1 MPYNNFIVKNG
12 ITVNGS
18 FTANSTV
25 VNAAALN
32 ATSVNATSYT
42 IASGAFYANS
52 TTVNTANVLASTT
65 VNIGANVVA
74 NTTTLFVGNTS
85 VNTTITA
92 GAVSINGTSIATMIT
107 GNATTAYANA
117 VANSAAL
124 YAPLAGAVFTGQVN
138 TTAINVTGSAN
149 IGGNLTVS
157 GNLTLSGST
166 TFVNSTVITT
176 TDKAFYLA
184 NTSTALAADGGGIYI
199 GNNVASFL
207 WNNATSSLQ
216 SNVALLPST
225 NNILLGGATNL
236 WNLNANT
243 VNAVSVII
251 GGTNVNSAINTA
263 YSNAIAN
270 SAAMLN
276 ANVSTLQSQITGN
289 SATAYA
295 NAIANSAAMLNAN
308 VTTLNTAI
316 TGNAAT
322 AYANAVANA
331 AAIYAPLASPVFST
345 NTLTIGTATYS
356 VANGNLGIGTS
367 TPAVKL
373 DVSGGIRSSSG
384 IFVNS
389 IGNEYGFP
397 GNWSGVFRKDQN
409 GTTGVLIDNESAGLL
424 AVSQLQLTTHTGYSY
439 LDFNLYEN
447 NGSPYAQIIA
457 GSNVAYIGYVANNQY
472 WGNGSGLPQVALVAN
487 GNFGIGTTSPASAL
501 HVVGETYST
510 TGFATTVDSSYFT
523 PSGLS
528 AIPNY
533 GIGAPGSSFVSLAG
547 YAGLTFYTNQ
557 SERMR
562 ITSTGNF
569 GIGTTSPS
577 SRLAV
582 QASANN
588 IDTFTVGA
596 SDFSHYFTIKP
607 ETSANTATIGY
618 WNGTTWANL
627 AISAAY
633 VSLPSNVLI
642 NGAQAAT
649 QSYVTGLGFANAT
662 NGAAING
669 YNTTTYN
676 GYTGGAAIQTPATTT
691 TWAGYP
697 IGYSAMISSSASG
710 IPTNSYGYFYK
721 ISNRDTSGGWGGF
734 WMNYDG
740 SNAYY
745 GSTITSGSY
754 ATWKNLLDS
763 SNYNSYAP
771 TLTGSGASG
780 TWGISVSGSASSITG
795 TYGGSLTSS
804 QVTTGL
810 GYTPPTPSGSGA
822 SGTWGI
828 NVSGSAASI
837 TGTYGG
843 SLTSSQVTTG
853 LGYTPY
859 NSTNPSGYIT
869 SSALSSYAALSG
881 ATFTGSII
889 SGSSVS
895 AANTNSSA
903 IVTGS
908 SFAVGGNGGNY
919 LAFGQS
925 TGTYTQWIQSGYNGS
940 TTRYAINLNPLG
952 GNVGVNMGT
961 NTDPSYN
968 LDVNGKARVSFSLG
982 VGSAA
987 PQSTIGQI
995 VASDNIIAYFSDAR
1009 LKENIAPIPD
1019 ALAKI
1024 NTLSGVTYN
1033 SNDLAESYG
1042 YTDRSQ
1048 QVGVLAQEVKV
1059 VMPQVIKPAPFDTD
1073 GEGNSISGQNYM
1085 TVQYEKLVPLLIEAI
1100 KELTAK
1106 VNDLESKL
1114 GSN

>member
-18 FTANSTV
+18 FIANSTV

-295 NAIANSAAMLNAN
+295 NAVANSAAMLNAN

-322 AYANAVANA
+322 AYANAVANAAALYQTTAGLSGNVAALTSNNSIYHNGVSLSTLQTQITSNAAAAYANAVANA

-356 VANGNLGIGTS
+356 VANGN
-367 TPAVKL
+367 
-373 DVSGGIRSSSG
+373 
-384 IFVNS
+384 
-389 IGNEYGFP
+389 
-397 GNWSGVFRKDQN
+397 
-409 GTTGVLIDNESAGLL
+409 
-424 AVSQLQLTTHTGYSY
+424 
-439 LDFNLYEN
+439 
-447 NGSPYAQIIA
+447 
-457 GSNVAYIGYVANNQY
+457 
-472 WGNGSGLPQVALVAN
+472 
-487 GNFGIGTTSPASAL
+487 FGIGTTLPASAL

-510 TGFATTVDSSYFT
+510 TGFATTVDPSYFT
-523 PSGLS
+523 PSSLS

-562 ITSTGNF
+562 LTSTGNF
-569 GIGTTSPS
+569 GVGTTSPS

-607 ETSANTATIGY
+607 ETSANTAIIGY
-618 WNGTTWANL
+618 WNGTAWANL
-627 AISAAY
+627 VIGAAY

-662 NGAAING
+662 NGAAI
-669 YNTTTYN
+669 
-676 GYTGGAAIQTPATTT
+676 
-691 TWAGYP
+691 
-697 IGYSAMISSSASG
+697 
-710 IPTNSYGYFYK
+710 
-721 ISNRDTSGGWGGF
+721 
-734 WMNYDG
+734 
-740 SNAYY
+740 
-745 GSTITSGSY
+745 
-754 ATWKNLLDS
+754 
-763 SNYNSYAP
+763 
-771 TLTGSGASG
+771 
-780 TWGISVSGSASSITG
+780 
-795 TYGGSLTSS
+795 
-804 QVTTGL
+804 
-810 GYTPPTPSGSGA
+810 
-822 SGTWGI
+822 
-828 NVSGSAASI
+828 
-837 TGTYGG
+837 
-843 SLTSSQVTTG
+843 TSSQVTTG

-869 SSALSSYAALSG
+869 SSALSSYAALSN
-881 ATFTGSII
+881 AIFTGSII
-889 SGSSVS
+889 SGSLVS
-895 AANTNSSA
+895 QANTNSA
-903 IVTGS
+903 NIVSNS
-908 SFAVGGNGGNY
+908 SFAVGGAGGNY

-925 TGTYTQWIQSGYNGS
+925 TTYTQWIQSGYNAS
-940 TTRYAINLNPLG
+940 TARWAINLNPLG

-961 NTDPSYN
+961 NTDPSYS
-968 LDVNGKARVSFSLG
+968 LDVNGKARVSSSLG

>member
-1 MPYNNFIVKNG
+1 MADQNFVVKNTL
-12 ITVNGS
+12 IANGV
-18 FTANSTV
+18 FTANSTLTQANNLNV
-25 VNAAALN
+25 SQATNTATLNTTGLANAASLN
-32 ATSVNATSYT
+32 VV
-42 IASGAFYANS
+42 GA
-52 TTVNTANVLASTT
+52 VNTATLNTTGLANAASLNVAGLANVQSGNLYANNLYLQGDGTNAYIT
-65 VNIGANVVA
+65 PTNLNSVLTLGAN
-74 NTTTLFVGNTS
+74 NTNKVWLLGNGNLGVGLSAPAYKLDVTGDVHAS
-85 VNTTITA
+85 
-92 GAVSINGTSIATMIT
+92 
-107 GNATTAYANA
+107 GNA
-117 VANSAAL
+117 
-124 YAPLAGAVFTGQVN
+124 
-138 TTAINVTGSAN
+138 I
-149 IGGNLTVS
+149 IGGNLTVT
-157 GNLTLSGST
+157 GNVYTVGN
-166 TFVNSTVITT
+166 TFVVNSTIITSNDT
-176 TDKAFYLA
+176 IFILSNNAATAALA
-184 NTSTALAADGGGIYI
+184 NGSGLVIGSYANIVFNSATTSWQP
-199 GNNVASFL
+199 NVSI
-207 WNNATSSLQ
+207 T
-216 SNVALLPST
+216 PST
-225 NNILLGGATNL
+225 NNTLNIGSAGLVWSNLYANNVNGTNL
-236 WNLNANT
+236 YGTIQTTSQPNITAN
-243 VNAVSVII
+243 
-251 GGTNVNSAINTA
+251 NSTYFAGQNQIYYA
-263 YSNAIAN
+263 SNN
-270 SAAMLN
+270 
-276 ANVSTLQSQITGN
+276 
-289 SATAYA
+289 Y
-295 NAIANSAAMLNAN
+295 
-308 VTTLNTAI
+308 VTTTFAQNTAI
-316 TGNAAT
+316 Y
-322 AYANAVANA
+322 AYAAQNTYVTTTF
-331 AAIYAPLASPVFST
+331 APLASPVFST

-356 VANGNLGIGTS
+356 VANGNVGIGTS

-373 DVSGGIRSSSG
+373 DVSGGVRSSSG

-389 IGNEYGFP
+389 IGNEYSFP

-424 AVSQLQLTTHTGYSY
+424 AASQLQLTTHTGYSY
-439 LDFNLYEN
+439 LEFNLYEN
-447 NGSPYAQIIA
+447 NGSPFAQIVA
-457 GSNVAYIGYVANNQY
+457 GSNVACIAYYANNQY
-472 WGNGSGLPQVALVAN
+472 WGNTSGATQVALVAN
-487 GNFGIGTTSPASAL
+487 GNFGIGT
-501 HVVGETYST
+501 
-510 TGFATTVDSSYFT
+510 
-523 PSGLS
+523 
-528 AIPNY
+528 N
-533 GIGAPGSSFVSLAG
+533 
-547 YAGLTFYTNQ
+547 
-557 SERMR
+557 
-562 ITSTGNF
+562 
-569 GIGTTSPS
+569 PS

-618 WNGTTWANL
+618 WNGTAWANV

-676 GYTGGAAIQTPATTT
+676 GYTGAGAIQTPATTT

-697 IGYSAMISSSASG
+697 IGYSAMISNSASG
-710 IPTNSYGYFYK
+710 TPINNYGYFYK
-721 ISNRDTSGGWGGF
+721 ISNRDQGGGWGGF
-734 WMNYDG
+734 WMNFDG

-745 GSTITSGSY
+745 GSTTTSGSY

-780 TWGISVSGSASSITG
+780 TWGINVTGSA
-795 TYGGSLTSS
+795 L
-804 QVTTGL
+804 
-810 GYTPPTPSGSGA
+810 
-822 SGTWGI
+822 
-828 NVSGSAASI
+828 SI

-881 ATFTGSII
+881 AIFTGSIN

-908 SFAVGGNGGNY
+908 SFAVGGSGGNY

-925 TGTYTQWIQSGYNGS
+925 TGTYTQWIQSGYNGVAAN
-940 TTRYAINLNPLG
+940 RYAINLNPLG

-968 LDVNGKARVSFSLG
+968 LDVNGKARVSSSLG